1 MYDKNL
7 FGKNLKLLRE
17 KHNVEQ
23 QELAEELGRKSGS
36 TISDWER
43 GKATPNTGILAYI
56 ADRFGV
62 SLTDL
67 METDLTQFKSSFEVS
82 EGQTEH
88 YVVPIVGEV
97 AAGKPTFAQED
108 IEGYM
113 TLPPNRKKTDG
124 LIYLKV
130 KSDSM
135 DKQFPV
141 DSYVLVDTLTDVENG
156 NVAVVKVNG
165 DEATLKQVKFDYDNN
180 QMFLIP
186 NSHNDNH
193 IPQVVEIDN
202 GVSLVGKVIG
212 MYMNI

>member
-1 MYDKNL
+1 MYDKKY
-7 FGKNLKLLRE
+7 FGENLKYLRE
-17 KHNVEQ
+17 KHHVEQ

-43 GKATPNTGILAYI
+43 GKATPNTSILTYI
-56 ADRFGV
+56 ANRFGV
-62 SLTDL
+62 SLTKL
-67 METDLTQFKSSFEVS
+67 METDLKENNPEDDIDELQL
-82 EGQTEH
+82 
-88 YVVPIVGEV
+88 VPIVGGV
-97 AAGKPTFAQED
+97 QAGQPNYAVED

-113 TLPPNRKKTDG
+113 TLPPDRKNANG

-141 DSYVLVDTLTDVENG
+141 GSYVLVDTQTDVENG

-165 DEATLKQVKFDYDNN
+165 DEATLKQVKFDMQNN
-180 QMFLIP
+180 QMYLIP
-186 NSHNDNH
+186 NSHNENYF
-193 IPQVVEIDN
+193 PEVVDINN
-202 GVSLVGKVIG
+202 GVSLVGKVVG

>member
-1 MYDKNL
+1 MYNENY
-7 FGKNLKLLRE
+7 FGENLKYLRE
-17 KHNVEQ
+17 KHHVEQ

-43 GKATPNTGILAYI
+43 GKATPNTGILTYI
-56 ADRFGV
+56 ANRFGV
-62 SLTDL
+62 SLTKL
-67 METDLTQFKSSFEVS
+67 METDLKENNPEDDIDELQL
-82 EGQTEH
+82 
-88 YVVPIVGEV
+88 VPIVGGV
-97 AAGKPTFAQED
+97 QAGQPNYAVED

-113 TLPPNRKKTDG
+113 TLPPDRKNANG

-141 DSYVLVDTLTDVENG
+141 ESYVLVDTQADVENG

-165 DEATLKQVKFDYDNN
+165 DEATLKQVKFDIQNN
-180 QMFLIP
+180 QMYLIP
-186 NSHNDNH
+186 NSHNENYF
-193 IPQVVEIDN
+193 PEVVDINN
-202 GVSLVGKVIG
+202 GVSLVGKVVG